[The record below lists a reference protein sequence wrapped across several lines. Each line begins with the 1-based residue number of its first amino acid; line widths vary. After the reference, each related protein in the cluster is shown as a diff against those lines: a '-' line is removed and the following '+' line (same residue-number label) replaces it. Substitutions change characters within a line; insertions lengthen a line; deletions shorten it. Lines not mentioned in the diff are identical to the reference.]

1 MDYIGWFM
9 EMNYRLGELFM
20 SSFIFGFYVLLKQS
34 YLQNVIRNDNMLLLG
49 YLEVF

>member
-20 SSFIFGFYVLLKQS
+20 SSFIFGFYVLLKQK
-34 YLQNVIRNDNMLLLG
+34 LFTKRHTK
-49 YLEVF
+49 